1 MVRIG
6 KSLVKWM
13 ANLKLHERRW
23 IWMTAFG
30 ARPRGCSWYWFS
42 FSSFLKNVRK
52 QSKYSFWA
60 NSMLNPYFEESEL
73 FKFQWNHKFW
83 LFWDGQISFNLEF
96 VPRGMFML
104 RRKAEQE
111 KFSKMQIDK
120 TNFKVNQNWASFVWP
135 QNFLK
140 FQQSLKLDE

>member
-1 MVRIG
+1 MKMDDGLWRQWRPQLLEFWVAV
-6 KSLVKWM
+6 LHT
-13 ANLKLHERRW
+13 NLCIFHISE
-23 IWMTAFG
+23 
-30 ARPRGCSWYWFS
+30 
-42 FSSFLKNVRK
+42 NVRR
-52 QSKYSFWA
+52 QSKNNSWA
-60 NSMLNPYFEESEL
+60 NSLLNPYFEESEL
-73 FKFQWNHKFW
+73 FKFHWNHDFRCFENSKI
-83 LFWDGQISFNLEF
+83 LFNLKF

-104 RRKAEQE
+104 RRKAEQG